1 MNKKQNA
8 LGVLAAFALASQA
21 QQQNIEIDN
30 TDVVKEKQPFVNPN
44 KNKKC
49 KSCLFFGNECKTRP
63 ILGRDIKVRPLD
75 SACTAYIKRK

>member
-1 MNKKQNA
+1 MNNKQNS

-30 TDVVKEKQPFVNPN
+30 TDVVKEKQQVNPH

-63 ILGRDIKVRPLD
+63 ILGRDIKVKPLD
-75 SACTAYIKRK
+75 SACTVYHKRK